1 MKETDY
7 LREQARQCRKQV
19 GQAATPPERRALRQ
33 LADHYEMEARQIEAG
48 GQRAIH

>member
-19 GQAATPPERRALRQ
+19 GEATTPPERRALRQ
-33 LADHYEMEARQIEAG
+33 LADHYESEARQIEGRVQPAM
-48 GQRAIH
+48 H